1 MDVLRPILHLLESII
16 RNLERQKK
24 MDLDDL
30 SNRVVDAI
38 ERGRFTRAEKL
49 CRRLLRE
56 YPKMFDGH
64 ERLAML
70 RAAQGRYEEAAKH
83 YDIVLGMMR
92 KNPSD
97 IDQETIDYI
106 TERDDALAKAQ
117 S

>member
-1 MDVLRPILHLLESII
+1 
-16 RNLERQKK
+16 

-38 ERGRFTRAEKL
+38 EKGRFTRAEKL

-64 ERLAML
+64 ERLAMV
-70 RAAQGRYEEAAKH
+70 REAQGRYQEAAKH

-92 KNPSD
+92 KNPEG
-97 IDQETIDYI
+97 IDEETIEYV
-106 TERDDALAKAQ
+106 TERRDAALAQAKD
-117 S
+117 